1 MDVGKWWSK
10 KWNNFTDLMYNGI
23 IKNNL
28 IKLKE
33 TMEKKIMT
41 IYDILKGPSNG
52 GNWKIIDINK

>member
-1 MDVGKWWSK
+1 
-10 KWNNFTDLMYNGI
+10 MYNGI

-41 IYDILKGPSNG
+41 IYDILKDPSNG